1 MRPLPLAIL
10 TSIAAL
16 GTTFAA
22 DARAG
27 NDIVIAAPVTSV
39 AVEPRAARLKLVNL
53 PILEFALRA
62 VYRCAGE
69 PVALTLSVAD
79 TARSIDRDDLLDRRA
94 AEVTLQ
100 VPASQVA
107 MADSGKFCISDDPE
121 SADELHVDGFATA
134 AASLRCDDGGV
145 VSVHYSSVP
154 LNVRMTCTRAED
166 QGAFESSDA
175 ER

>member
-10 TSIAAL
+10 TSIAAPSL
-16 GTTFAA
+16 TFAA
-22 DARAG
+22 DAHAG
-27 NDIVIAAPVTSV
+27 NDIVVAAPVTSV

-53 PILEFALRA
+53 PVLEFALRA
-62 VYRCAGE
+62 VYRCTGE
-69 PVALTLSVAD
+69 PVALTLSIAD
-79 TARSIDRDDLLDRRA
+79 TAHSIDRAELLDRRA

-107 MADSGKFCISDDPE
+107 MAESGKFCISDEPE

-134 AASLRCDDGGV
+134 AASLRCSDDGV
-145 VSVHYSSVP
+145 LSVHYSSVP
-154 LNVRMTCTRAED
+154 LNVRMTCTRGENQD
-166 QGAFESSDA
+166 PSESPGT